1 METNLRSIEEL
12 EALLSNEIL
21 NREKITEELKIK
33 NQKLESTEERLE
45 STEERLENTKEELK
59 IEKQKILRVE
69 FTSHLNEFACREELI
84 AYIEKANFASSP
96 EVVEKTVRTTEDFI
110 RNKLSVA
117 TSEPGVINMSKFNKK
132 QLAGAADEMN
142 LLALTISLE
151 DLKQFSRRIIV
162 LKGLKFDDFL
172 TEEVKILNLIYDAIF
187 WVANFNSSLWLESM
201 LQKIFVLYESGLL
214 QKVYKGE
221 FEIYNANGITLKASV
236 EVVDNSGE
244 KLKKVLTGK
253 TDVSIVKTS
262 KDLSFGKEML
272 LQPSSIC
279 GELKR
284 SFCSSALAGT
294 QCKINLCTSQV
305 LAEVLAVSA
314 MRGTNT
320 IVRSFLSDLF
330 KFRIALLFKSD
341 EVTRHYVISSLYD
354 GPEAI
359 VCCILFLVSA
369 TDDELAVA
377 FQKSAALDV
386 RDLMDE
392 DDEVIDDAEND
403 AHITPEQLL
412 ETFQSSRNASD
423 SVGQSKGIGGGGA
436 EKRKRALKDL
446 SMNVIRIGSEDDDT
460 EVLRNYEEES
470 LRQFE
475 ANRFRSSCYLSLEA
489 MRNHNSISQN
499 M

>member
-1 METNLRSIEEL
+1 MEPNLRSSEEL
-12 EALLSNEIL
+12 EALLANEIR
-21 NREKITEELKIK
+21 NRQKLAEELKIK

-45 STEERLENTKEELK
+45 NTEEELK
-59 IEKQKILRVE
+59 IEKQKNLRVE
-69 FTSHLNEFACREELI
+69 FTSHLNGFACREELI
-84 AYIEKANFASSP
+84 AYIEKANFASSTD
-96 EVVEKTVRTTEDFI
+96 VVEKTIRTTEDFI
-110 RNKLSVA
+110 RNKSSVA

-142 LLALTISLE
+142 LLALTISLG
-151 DLKQFSRRIIV
+151 DLKQFSRRIFD
-162 LKGLKFDDFL
+162 LKGQIFDDFL

-187 WVANFNSSLWLESM
+187 WVANNNSSLWLESM

-214 QKVYKGE
+214 RKVYEGE

-236 EVVDNSGE
+236 EVVDNSGV

-272 LQPSSIC
+272 LQTSSIC

-314 MRGTNT
+314 MRGSNT

-330 KFRIALLFKSD
+330 KFRIALLFKTN

-369 TDDELAVA
+369 TDDELVVA
-377 FQKSAALDV
+377 FEKSAALDV

-392 DDEVIDDAEND
+392 DDEVIDDDAEDD
-403 AHITPEQLL
+403 AHVTPEQLL
-412 ETFQSSRNASD
+412 ETFHSSRNASD
-423 SVGQSKGIGGGGA
+423 CVGQSKEIGGGA

-460 EVLRNYEEES
+460 EVLKNYEEES